1 MKKLFALLI
10 IFQLLSC
17 GGINVSDIPLE
28 NVAEHRILIRDNIE
42 DKEALEKAYVELS
55 VENDQV
61 WESPYIYYYLEL
73 IYDDEY
79 ESLFDLDPLESG
91 LALFPNDPFLNNM
104 KVNMDDNLD
113 SSLEGYKNILENHPR
128 FYNAVVNIDIIYR
141 NYWNSIEDDKDIIS
155 EKERVQNLLEVVNL
169 YESGDNNTSVYY
181 NFNEIFSDTIAYNYL
196 PFDTIKSI
204 FGGPAVSIKAAEE
217 RERERIRE
225 ERERIIRERN
235 NGFIGPTKI
244 YFECGAMFGCV
255 PQVIAEKVII
265 KMRQDKYN
273 PFGFEFIGEFED
285 EYGNTKY
292 LTVGKRVIPTRG
304 YHNEVNK
311 FRRGSDIYDIGYF
324 QQGTASQK
332 GSRVFRKL
340 LMCMGEDSR
349 GRMIE
354 LDYFEYPYN
363 ERCVVDL

>member
-128 FYNAVVNIDIIYR
+128 FYNAVVNIDINYR

-169 YESGDNNTSVYY
+169 YESGDNNTSEYY
-181 NFNEIFSDTIAYNYL
+181 NFNEIFSDTIAFNYL
-196 PFDTIKSI
+196 PFDTIKSNFANI
-204 FGGPAVSIKAAEE
+204 AVSIKAAEE

-225 ERERIIRERN
+225 ERERRIAARERHT
-235 NGFIGPTKI
+235 GLHRTYK
-244 YFECGAMFGCV
+244 
-255 PQVIAEKVII
+255 
-265 KMRQDKYN
+265 D
-273 PFGFEFIGEFED
+273 
-285 EYGNTKY
+285 
-292 LTVGKRVIPTRG
+292 
-304 YHNEVNK
+304 
-311 FRRGSDIYDIGYF
+311 
-324 QQGTASQK
+324 
-332 GSRVFRKL
+332 L
-340 LMCMGEDSR
+340 L
-349 GRMIE
+349 
-354 LDYFEYPYN
+354 
-363 ERCVVDL
+363 

>member
-55 VENDQV
+55 EENLQV
-61 WESPYIYYYLEL
+61 WESPYIYYYLSL
-73 IYDDEY
+73 IYSGEY

-128 FYNAVVNIDIIYR
+128 FYNAVVNIDINYR

-196 PFDTIKSI
+196 PFDTIKSN
-204 FGGPAVSIKAAEE
+204 FEKNAVSIKAAEE

-225 ERERIIRERN
+225 EEERRIAARN
-235 NGFIGPTKI
+235 RFINCFNDSEWIGRVPNFPSVSSDFTFYSDKTFS
-244 YFECGAMFGCV
+244 YYTSMFGGMRSRGNWSFV
-255 PQVIAEKVII
+255 NFDKRQIKLTYTYNSGGYNLDDVII
-265 KMRQDKYN
+265 N
-273 PFGFEFIGEFED
+273 VNSSCSTFSIGSSV
-285 EYGNTKY
+285 Y
-292 LTVGKRVIPTRG
+292 
-304 YHNEVNK
+304 
-311 FRRGSDIYDIGYF
+311 
-324 QQGTASQK
+324 
-332 GSRVFRKL
+332 RKA
-340 LMCMGEDSR
+340 
-349 GRMIE
+349 
-354 LDYFEYPYN
+354 N
-363 ERCVVDL
+363 

>member
-128 FYNAVVNIDIIYR
+128 FYNAVVNIDINYR

-169 YESGDNNTSVYY
+169 YESGDNNTSEYY
-181 NFNEIFSDTIAYNYL
+181 NFNELYSDTIAFNL
-196 PFDTIKSI
+196 TI
-204 FGGPAVSIKAAEE
+204 
-217 RERERIRE
+217 
-225 ERERIIRERN
+225 
-235 NGFIGPTKI
+235 
-244 YFECGAMFGCV
+244 
-255 PQVIAEKVII
+255 
-265 KMRQDKYN
+265 
-273 PFGFEFIGEFED
+273 
-285 EYGNTKY
+285 
-292 LTVGKRVIPTRG
+292 
-304 YHNEVNK
+304 
-311 FRRGSDIYDIGYF
+311 
-324 QQGTASQK
+324 
-332 GSRVFRKL
+332 
-340 LMCMGEDSR
+340 
-349 GRMIE
+349 
-354 LDYFEYPYN
+354 
-363 ERCVVDL
+363 